1 MDRIRKAEAYRKE
14 QGRTGASALAGTDPE
29 LAAIRDRLEYG
40 EIAGQGCLD
49 ARQRRLITLVVLA
62 AIQTPEGIGEETRA
76 ALHQGVRPEEIREAL
91 YQCAPY
97 IGFPRTEAAL
107 RHADAALEAAGMALP
122 LPEGGTVS
130 DEDRGEK
137 GLAVQTGI
145 FGDAI
150 SKMHAS
156 APEGQREIL
165 VRHLSAFC
173 FETSPRARGWTC
185 RCGSC

>member
-91 YQCAPY
+91 YQCAPCVT
-97 IGFPRTEAAL
+97 PMRPW
-107 RHADAALEAAGMALP
+107 R
-122 LPEGGTVS
+122 
-130 DEDRGEK
+130 R
-137 GLAVQTGI
+137 
-145 FGDAI
+145 
-150 SKMHAS
+150 
-156 APEGQREIL
+156 
-165 VRHLSAFC
+165 
-173 FETSPRARGWTC
+173 RGWPC
-185 RCGSC
+185 PCLKAAR